1 MRLTKV
7 ILQSQRKIQ
16 TENDMDGITI
26 IEVNPELDAGSHM
39 WGLQNCYGFSWTAP
53 LIHWTFQTQNETIK
67 RKWPKTGQSEI
78 TKTSEMAETNKKETT
93 ETNSSETTGRTKTNP
108 EK

>member
-1 MRLTKV
+1 MQEPTC
-7 ILQSQRKIQ
+7 
-16 TENDMDGITI
+16 
-26 IEVNPELDAGSHM
+26 EVCRIAMGFPELHRQYIELSK
-39 WGLQNCYGFSWTAP
+39 
-53 LIHWTFQTQNETIK
+53 TQNETTK